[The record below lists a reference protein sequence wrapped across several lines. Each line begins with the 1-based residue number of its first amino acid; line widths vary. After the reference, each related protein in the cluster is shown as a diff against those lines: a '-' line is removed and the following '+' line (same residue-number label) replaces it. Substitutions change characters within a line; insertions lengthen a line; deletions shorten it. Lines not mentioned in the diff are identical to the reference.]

1 MATLGPRL
9 VVSGIGSGVGKTTV
23 ATGLMAA
30 FAARG
35 LEVAS
40 AKVGPDFIDPGYHS
54 VATGRPGRT
63 LDAWLSGDDLLAP
76 LAASAGQGVDLLVV
90 EGVMGMF
97 DGSGQPGCDGSTAAV
112 ARLLDAPVMLVIDV
126 WTMSGTVAAVVH
138 GLRTFDPEVNVAGVI
153 LNRIAGEGHATLC
166 REALEPLGLPV
177 LGAIRHDDGLTW
189 RERHLGLVPVAEH
202 RTEVRL
208 AVERIGAV
216 IAASCDMGRIIDI
229 ARSAS
234 NTIVPELPAA
244 APSGSARIAL
254 ASGPAFSFVY
264 PENLELLEQAGG
276 ELVPFDPLRD
286 RALPD
291 GCQAL
296 YAGGGFPEEF
306 GAALAENRP
315 LLSSVRRAIEA
326 KLTTWAECG
335 GLLWLSRS
343 LDGSEM
349 VGAIPGDARMT
360 EDLSIGYRTAT
371 TRVATPFGEPG
382 SVLRGYEFHR
392 TTLDPPGDA
401 LLLEARFGSEQ
412 AGYASPTLFASYLHQ
427 HLSASPGFAERFVA
441 ASSMKS

>member
-1 MATLGPRL
+1 
-9 VVSGIGSGVGKTTV
+9 
-23 ATGLMAA
+23 
-30 FAARG
+30 
-35 LEVAS
+35 
-40 AKVGPDFIDPGYHS
+40 
-54 VATGRPGRT
+54 
-63 LDAWLSGDDLLAP
+63 
-76 LAASAGQGVDLLVV
+76 
-90 EGVMGMF
+90 
-97 DGSGQPGCDGSTAAV
+97 
-112 ARLLDAPVMLVIDV
+112 
-126 WTMSGTVAAVVH
+126 
-138 GLRTFDPEVNVAGVI
+138 
-153 LNRIAGEGHATLC
+153 
-166 REALEPLGLPV
+166 
-177 LGAIRHDDGLTW
+177 
-189 RERHLGLVPVAEH
+189 VAEH